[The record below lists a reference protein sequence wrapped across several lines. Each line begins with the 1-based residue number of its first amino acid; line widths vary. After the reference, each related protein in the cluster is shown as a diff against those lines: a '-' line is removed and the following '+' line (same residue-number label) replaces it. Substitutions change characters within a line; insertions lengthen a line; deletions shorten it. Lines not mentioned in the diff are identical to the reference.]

1 MGPVSAR
8 FSLSER
14 QTLARSTFLSRIAT
28 RFRHNACDTQP
39 LLSEPPFVI
48 PSGCAVPFFR
58 TRPFARERLSRFA
71 GGVGSRRFSFA
82 SFFPSSGFTPE
93 RAALL
98 PMGGRVFS
106 DPRMPLLPVF
116 PAFSA
121 TVFCRSRPIVF
132 RCKVRVPTG
141 TTCQILTNGVA
152 AQIFLYRACGLGLR
166 PKIKRIYALS
176 LVHPSAAPTF

>member
-82 SFFPSSGFTPE
+82 SFFPSFPSLFCPDGPDAADTDASRTPFT
-93 RAALL
+93 
-98 PMGGRVFS
+98 
-106 DPRMPLLPVF
+106 
-116 PAFSA
+116 
-121 TVFCRSRPIVF
+121 RPSF
-132 RCKVRVPTG
+132 DG
-141 TTCQILTNGVA
+141 
-152 AQIFLYRACGLGLR
+152 
-166 PKIKRIYALS
+166 
-176 LVHPSAAPTF
+176 PSADAVPRSVRWHHAGTCCTLADGRSGLFRSANAAAPCFPRLFRDRFLSKSPHRFSLQS